1 MSLSNKHVG
10 PKTSAKIYTLI
21 RGELLMTLCY
31 EIPCTA
37 GKGQTLANRP
47 TRLSTFGKPQGLL
60 GFPITAPLLIIDSMP
75 IYLLCQKSLCQ

>member
-1 MSLSNKHVG
+1 MFLSNKQVG
-10 PKTSAKIYTLI
+10 LKTSAEIYTLI
-21 RGELLMTLCY
+21 RGELLITLCY

-47 TRLSTFGKPQGLL
+47 TRLSNVGKPMGLL
-60 GFPITAPLLIIDSMP
+60 GFPITGPLLIIDSMP